1 VSWQPGDVTP
11 DARRAAEAAAEA
23 AGVPLKDWFAETVR
37 AAIIRELGSLPVEAP
52 ESEPTPA
59 AHDAPHEPPPPQAEA
74 AVPTPTDKPERPPE
88 PEAPRE
94 PLILEP
100 VAVVEPPAAPPIPP
114 EPPTLEPVAAAEPAT
129 PEPVAVSEPP
139 APPPITEPERSASEP
154 LAAHGPPAAA
164 PIVEA
169 EPPVAAKDA
178 PATTDYHTQG
188 ISLGVQRLADRGLSS
203 WLATR
208 IQGLPG
214 AAGRTPA
221 PTPPSTPSPPTPD
234 PKPALDLVPPVPT
247 RPPLASQPLSPEP
260 APLPATP
267 PIPPLP
273 IAKPPEPAA
282 PATQS
287 QAAAPLPLSLPAG
300 PVTTLPLASLR
311 PPRVRA
317 RRPSD
322 VDAAVAPLAA
332 SVASQGVR
340 EPILVRR
347 LAEKA
352 EQYEVVAGERRR
364 LAAERAG
371 RTDLP
376 AVIVVA
382 DDSEALTLS
391 LMENLGRGDF
401 SPLDEARAY
410 LRLLTEYRVSPSA
423 LAQRLARERSHI
435 VLALRLLGLPPKVR
449 QLVDSGRLAPAQA
462 YSLLGATDPES
473 MAEQMVQAA
482 AGGPA

>member
-1 VSWQPGDVTP
+1 VSWQPGDVSR

-37 AAIIRELGSLPVEAP
+37 AAIIRELGNLPAEAP
-52 ESEPTPA
+52 EPKPAAAAPEALEPTPPPAEPIVAVA
-59 AHDAPHEPPPPQAEA
+59 AA
-74 AVPTPTDKPERPPE
+74 KPDRPPE
-88 PEAPRE
+88 P
-94 PLILEP
+94 
-100 VAVVEPPAAPPIPP
+100 AAPPEPVLEPEAAP
-114 EPPTLEPVAAAEPAT
+114 EPAPIMASEQPAPEPVAAVGLAAPESVTAT
-129 PEPVAVSEPP
+129 VSPP
-139 APPPITEPERSASEP
+139 PPPISEPDPFLVESAAAVERSVAS
-154 LAAHGPPAAA
+154 

-178 PATTDYHTQG
+178 PATTAYHTPG

-208 IQGLPG
+208 IQGLPD

-221 PTPPSTPSPPTPD
+221 PASPSTPSPPTPA
-234 PKPALDLVPPVPT
+234 PKPALDLVPPVPI
-247 RPPLASQPLSPEP
+247 RPPLAPQSRSPEP
-260 APLPATP
+260 APRPATP

-273 IAKPPEPAA
+273 IAKQPELAA
-282 PATQS
+282 LAAQS
-287 QAAAPLPLSLPAG
+287 QDTALPLSLPAG
-300 PVTTLPLASLR
+300 PVKTLSLASLR

-322 VDAAVAPLAA
+322 VDAAVAVLAA

-382 DDSEALTLS
+382 DDAEALILS
-391 LMENLGRGDF
+391 LTENLGRGDF

-410 LRLLTEYRVSPSA
+410 LRLLTEYRVSPGA

-462 YSLLGATDPES
+462 YSLLGAADPEV
-473 MAEQMVQAA
+473 MAEQMLQAA
-482 AGGPA
+482 AGGPGPA